1 MSVIPDLHDDP
12 SLRRVLM
19 TAAFLL
25 ILVPALQLGIEIWP
39 LQLSNIQWRFRVA
52 NALSTGMLMPSFL
65 GLTLLLTLGRRL
77 ESVALQ
83 RTVAALATLFVVG
96 LGASLILFVLD
107 ALQLKAI
114 VSTQMENAFRNT
126 AMRVGSVSSVF
137 FLAYGLLAWAG
148 FRSPKAAAKK
158 ADRKGGEERV
168 GLLIGQE

>member
-1 MSVIPDLHDDP
+1 
-12 SLRRVLM
+12 
-19 TAAFLL
+19 
-25 ILVPALQLGIEIWP
+25 
-39 LQLSNIQWRFRVA
+39 
-52 NALSTGMLMPSFL
+52 MPSFL

-77 ESVALQ
+77 ESVTLQ
-83 RTVAALATLFVVG
+83 RIVAVVATLFVVG

-137 FLAYGLLAWAG
+137 FLAYGVLAGG

-158 ADRKGGEERV
+158 VDRKGGEERV